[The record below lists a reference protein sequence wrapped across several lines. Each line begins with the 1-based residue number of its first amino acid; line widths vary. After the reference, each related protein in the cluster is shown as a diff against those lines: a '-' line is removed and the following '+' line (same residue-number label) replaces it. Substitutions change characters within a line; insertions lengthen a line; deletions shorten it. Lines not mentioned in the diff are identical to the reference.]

1 MLKVEGLELGVAEF
15 VGLGAGVGELDG
27 AGMAGATGNAPRA
40 DLLVQ
45 LAQGIFHRPPDPLP
59 G

>member
-15 VGLGAGVGELDG
+15 DGVGVGIGETEGAGVTG
-27 AGMAGATGNAPRA
+27 AIGRAPRA

-45 LAQGIFHRPPDPLP
+45 LAQGTFHSPPDPLP